1 MYITPDFVNEKGE
14 VVEKKPAEEFDYMSM
29 LRKIG
34 LVVMSVMLLL
44 NLTVVLFIEWPFSFD
59 IPQEY
64 SAKVDSFLGS
74 ALSLNMMTWMILIP
88 ASIAFSIMQICDWVK
103 NAKNYP
109 TKSKIQTVV
118 FIVLAVMDALFVK
131 CIFDRSF

>member
-34 LVVMSVMLLL
+34 LAIISVMFLI
-44 NLTVVLFIEWPFSFD
+44 NLTVVLFIEWPFSFELPEKYTT
-59 IPQEY
+59 I
-64 SAKVDSFLGS
+64 VDSFLGS
-74 ALSLNMMTWMILIP
+74 ALSLNLMTWMIHIP

-103 NAKNYP
+103 NSKNYP
-109 TKSKIQTVV
+109 TKNKIKTIV
-118 FIVLAVMDALFVK
+118 FIVLAITDA
-131 CIFDRSF
+131 IFIKHIFYCSF